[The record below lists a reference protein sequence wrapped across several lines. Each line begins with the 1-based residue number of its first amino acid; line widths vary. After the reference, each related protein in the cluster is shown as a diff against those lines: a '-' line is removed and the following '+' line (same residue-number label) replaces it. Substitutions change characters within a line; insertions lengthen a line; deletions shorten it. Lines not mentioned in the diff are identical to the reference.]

1 MQAFASVSALLDKV
15 IREEVHNEQKS
26 RNSLYLVVGSEDPLF
41 FYDISKIK
49 LTVPLDDID
58 TYLNK

>member
-26 RNSLYLVVGSEDPLF
+26 RNSLYLVVGSKDPLF

-49 LTVPLDDID
+49 LTIPLDDID